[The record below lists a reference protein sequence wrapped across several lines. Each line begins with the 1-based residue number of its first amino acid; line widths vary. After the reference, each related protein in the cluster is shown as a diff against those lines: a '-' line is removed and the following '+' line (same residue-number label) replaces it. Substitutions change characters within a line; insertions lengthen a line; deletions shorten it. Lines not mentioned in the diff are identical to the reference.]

1 MSPPP
6 DYASTEQRR
15 YARWLDIGTRIGF
28 VVLVVTFL
36 VYVLGLL
43 QSRIPVAEL
52 PRYWI
57 LPVGEYIAVTG
68 APTGWGWVRL
78 LNEADYLNFIGIAIL
93 AAVTVVCYVRILPLF
108 VRAGDRAFVAICLLE
123 VLVLLVAAAGIVGGG
138 H

>member
-1 MSPPP
+1 M
-6 DYASTEQRR
+6 
-15 YARWLDIGTRIGF
+15 
-28 VVLVVTFL
+28 
-36 VYVLGLL
+36 
-43 QSRIPVAEL
+43 
-52 PRYWI
+52 
-57 LPVGEYIAVTG
+57 GEYIAVTG

-123 VLVLLVAAAGIVGGG
+123 VLVLLVAAAGIVGGA